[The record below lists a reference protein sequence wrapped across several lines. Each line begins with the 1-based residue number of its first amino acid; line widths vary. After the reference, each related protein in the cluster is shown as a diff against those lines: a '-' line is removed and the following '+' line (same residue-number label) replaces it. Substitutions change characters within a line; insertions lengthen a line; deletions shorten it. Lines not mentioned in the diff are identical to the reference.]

1 MDRRTFAGSLAA
13 AMLLAAATRG
23 AAQPQGKV
31 YRIGYPS
38 LRAGPGTQDE
48 AFLQGMR
55 DLGYVVGRNLVIEY
69 SWANYDMARFQAQ
82 VEELVRRNVDV
93 IVTSGTATIRVA
105 VRATRTIPIVM
116 AASLDPVG
124 AGLIASLVHPGG
136 NVTGMSMFSTDL
148 AAKRL
153 QLLREL
159 APGLTRVAVLGWQ
172 VTGAGQSPPG
182 QGPSELLVSA
192 TQAAGRQLGIG
203 VYAQI
208 VASGDDLPRAFAEFK
223 RERAQALIVQSGL
236 VGGEHRATIVEMAA
250 RQRLPDMHEA
260 RAFVDAGGLVSYGPD
275 VNELYRK
282 AATHVDR
289 ILKGAKPGD
298 LPVEHPTKFELVI
311 NLKAAKALGL
321 TIPQSV
327 LLRAD
332 EVIQYQAVWRA
343 SL

>member
-1 MDRRTFAGSLAA
+1 MMLERRLFLRVTAA
-13 AMLLAAATRG
+13 AGLIFVRANVF
-23 AAQPQGKV
+23 AQPSGRV
-31 YRIGYPS
+31 YRIGYPN
-38 LRAGPGTQDE
+38 LRSGPGAQDE

-69 SWANYDMARFQAQ
+69 RWANNDMARFQAQ

-93 IVTSGTATIRVA
+93 IVTVGTPAIRVA
-105 VRATRTIPIVM
+105 TLATRTIPIVM
-116 AASLDPVG
+116 AAALDPVG

-159 APGLTRVAVLGWQ
+159 APGLTRVAVLGWR

-182 QGPSELLVSA
+182 QTPPELLVSA

-203 VYAQI
+203 VSAQM

-223 RERAQALIVQSGL
+223 RERTQALIVQSG
-236 VGGEHRATIVEMAA
+236 VFGGEHLATILEMAA
-250 RQRLPDMHEA
+250 QQRLPDMHEA

-298 LPVEHPTKFELVI
+298 LPVEQPTKFELVI
-311 NLKAAKALGL
+311 NLKTAKALGL
-321 TIPQSV
+321 TIPKDM

-332 EVIQYQAVWRA
+332 EVIQ
-343 SL
+343 